1 MRRLIFIAPLGLFI
15 GIMVYLSAPLQP
27 GYDSTLLPSVMIGK
41 LAPKFDLPG
50 PPRSRAYTGSP
61 IKFDVST
68 KDLLGHVS
76 VINFFASWCAPC
88 RVEAP
93 VLMGLGSTAGV
104 PVIGIAYKDQPNAVI
119 GFLDRYGDPYSSI
132 GIDERGRTGID
143 FGVYGVPETYVV
155 DKHGIIRMRYVG
167 PLTAEVVA
175 DKILPLLRHLE
186 VQSG

>member
-15 GIMVYLSAPLQP
+15 GVMVYLSVPLRP
-27 GYDSTLLPSVMIGK
+27 GYDPAHLPSAMIGK
-41 LAPKFDLPG
+41 PVPEFDLHG
-50 PPRSRAYTGSP
+50 PARPGSP
-61 IKFDVST
+61 VKLDLST
-68 KDLLGHVS
+68 KDLLGHVA

-93 VLMGLGSTAGV
+93 VLMGLGPIAGV

-119 GFLDRYGDPYSSI
+119 GFLDKYGNPYSSI
-132 GIDERGRTGID
+132 GLDERGRTGID